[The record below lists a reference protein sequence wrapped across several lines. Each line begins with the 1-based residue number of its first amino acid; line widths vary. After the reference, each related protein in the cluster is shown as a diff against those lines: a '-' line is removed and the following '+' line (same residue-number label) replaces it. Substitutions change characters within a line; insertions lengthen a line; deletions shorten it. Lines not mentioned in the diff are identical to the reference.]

1 MLLCFIFSLRVCV
14 GACVCADTGA
24 SVRTRWSSWSL
35 QFVLP
40 GHDAVVHLLVQWCE
54 APSAGV
60 QEVQSVRHGAGVE
73 AVPPQL
79 RLLELE
85 RPCTTREEGG
95 SDGK

>member
-1 MLLCFIFSLRVCV
+1 MCV
-14 GACVCADTGA
+14 YVSAGA
-24 SVRTRWSSWSL
+24 SVRTSWSSRSL

-40 GHDAVVHLLVQWCE
+40 GHDGVVQLLVQRCE

-60 QEVQSVRHGAGVE
+60 QEVQSVRHGAGVK

-85 RPCTTREEGG
+85 RPCTIREEGAAG
-95 SDGK
+95 L